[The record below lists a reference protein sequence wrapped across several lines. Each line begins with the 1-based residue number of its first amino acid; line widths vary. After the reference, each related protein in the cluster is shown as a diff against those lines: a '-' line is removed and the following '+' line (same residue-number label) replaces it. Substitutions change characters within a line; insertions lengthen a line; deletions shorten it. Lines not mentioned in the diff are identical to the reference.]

1 MRKPLRGKLAVWQG
15 FPPFLARKSV
25 KVPLDNLTPSEIL
38 TRYKGQQS
46 CETGF
51 RFLKNPLFFADAVF
65 LKTPSRIEAM
75 AMLMGLSLL
84 VYTRLS
90 KTTWRKY
97 RVRVTRRNPRLK
109 PLCCLA
115 CSV

>member
-1 MRKPLRGKLAVWQG
+1 RLVLKDVAQVTDKKTKETVYKAEIVIELDSEKISDEQKKAGRFIIATNV
-15 FPPFLARKSV
+15 
-25 KVPLDNLTPSEIL
+25 LDNLTPSEIL

-84 VYTRLS
+84 VYTCLS
-90 KTTWRKY
+90 KTT
-97 RVRVTRRNPRLK
+97 
-109 PLCCLA
+109 
-115 CSV
+115 